1 MTVPDKLNRVA
12 ETDTT
17 FRRAG
22 PNWVGK
28 CLICNGPLAFDART
42 GEGATLEHIR
52 ARGRGGTEDL
62 ANLAIVHGRCNW
74 EKGRRWDPKKRKSR
88 DDYEAFIARLAERRL
103 KRWREVTTRDRAS
116 SPGNSNKRDWPGGC
130 T

>member
-1 MTVPDKLNRVA
+1 MTLTEKLSRVA
-12 ETDTT
+12 ETDST

-22 PNWVGK
+22 PDWVGK

-52 ARGRGGTEDL
+52 ARGRGGNEDL

-74 EKGRRWDPKKRKSR
+74 EKGRRWDPKRRRSQEE
-88 DDYEAFIARLAERRL
+88 YEAFIARLVERRL
-103 KRWREVTTRDRAS
+103 HRWRNTPPAS
-116 SPGNSNKRDWPGGC
+116 
-130 T
+130 